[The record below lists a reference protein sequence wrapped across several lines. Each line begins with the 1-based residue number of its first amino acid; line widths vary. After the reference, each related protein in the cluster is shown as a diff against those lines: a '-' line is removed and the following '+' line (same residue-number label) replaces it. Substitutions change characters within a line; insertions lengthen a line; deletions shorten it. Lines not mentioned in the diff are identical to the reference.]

1 MLCKNQKKIY
11 GLENL
16 EVSLFSVIPKEQIFQ
31 EIKEGKACLQDT
43 SFDNHLIELCSDKGG
58 FKVTQYPLT
67 KQEQIDGTYSSF
79 NKDFNEAF
87 EEFLCWLKDIKEDVQ
102 AEAKQTEEDYENS
115 LFDFLDD

>member
-16 EVSLFSVIPKEQIFQ
+16 EISLFSITPKEQIFE

-58 FKVTQYPLT
+58 FKVIQYPLT
-67 KQEQIDGTYSSF
+67 KQEQIDGAYSSF
-79 NKDFNEAF
+79 SEDFNEAF

-102 AEAKQTEEDYENS
+102 TEAKQIEEDCENG
-115 LFDFLDD
+115 LFDF